1 MAIDPAL
8 LKEINELV
16 VPGLR
21 QAAQQAAEQSTE
33 TDRKSV
39 TLTFSPEM
47 AAAFHE
53 YVVTLQTQHRRA
65 VELAQEAVEAL
76 KKERRNYETVVE
88 ALIHDDNQMGLF
100 EEETK

>member
-21 QAAQQAAEQSTE
+21 QAAQQAHEQSTE

-53 YVVTLQTQHRRA
+53 YIVMLQTQHRRA
-65 VELAQEAVEAL
+65 VELAQEAVGAL
-76 KKERRNYETVVE
+76 KKERRNHEVPDCSQ
-88 ALIHDDNQMGLF
+88 LDFF